1 MSARITLAT
10 AARVLRQLRRDH
22 RTLALVLLVPA
33 LLITLFKYVFEGQE
47 AAFDRVG
54 PPMVGMFPFITMFLV
69 TSIAML
75 RERTTGTLERL
86 MTMPLAKLDLLG
98 GYGIAFALLAT
109 VQALVTSGFVFL
121 VLGLDT
127 PGSPALIVFLAV
139 LDAVLGSALG
149 LLASAFASSEFQA
162 VQFMPAFVLPQILL
176 CGLLVPRDQMAGWLD
191 AIASVLPLTFAFEA
205 LDAVAVDG
213 DALADVAGQVAVL
226 LGMTAVA
233 IALAALTLRR
243 RTD

>member
-1 MSARITLAT
+1 MSARITAAT
-10 AARVLRQLRRDH
+10 ALRVLQQIRHDRR
-22 RTLALVLLVPA
+22 TIALLLIVPSVLLF
-33 LLITLFKYVFEGQE
+33 LLSEMLGETQFNRLG
-47 AAFDRVG
+47 A
-54 PPMVGMFPFITMFLV
+54 PMLGMFPFITMFLV

-109 VQALVTSGFVFL
+109 VQALVTSAFVFG

-127 PGSPALIVFLAV
+127 PGAAGLIIFLAV

-149 LLASAFASSEFQA
+149 LLASAFAATEFQA

-176 CGLLVPRDQMAGWLD
+176 CGLLVPREQMADWLD
-191 AIASVLPLTFAFEA
+191 AIASVLPLTFAFDA

-213 DALADVAGQVAVL
+213 SGLGEVSGEIAVL
-226 LGMTAVA
+226 AAMAAVA
-233 IALAALTLRR
+233 IALGALTLRR
-243 RTD
+243 RTA

>member
-1 MSARITLAT
+1 MSARVTAAT
-10 AARVLRQLRRDH
+10 AVRVLAQIRHDK
-22 RTLALVLLVPA
+22 RTIALLLVVPS
-33 LLITLFKYVFEGQE
+33 LLLFLLSEMLSGPQ
-47 AAFDRVG
+47 FDRLG
-54 PPMVGMFPFITMFLV
+54 APMLGMFPFITMFLV

-86 MTMPLAKLDLLG
+86 MTMPLTKLDLLG

-109 VQALVTSGFVFL
+109 AQALVTSAFVFG

-139 LDAVLGSALG
+139 VDAVLGSALG
-149 LLASAFASSEFQA
+149 LLASAFAATEFQA

-176 CGLLVPRDQMAGWLD
+176 CGLLIPREQMADWLD
-191 AIASVLPLTFAFEA
+191 AIASVLPLTFAFDA

-213 DALADVAGQVAVL
+213 SGLGDVGDEVAVL
-226 LGMTAVA
+226 AAMIAVA
-233 IALAALTLRR
+233 IALGALTLRR
-243 RTD
+243 RTA

>member
-1 MSARITLAT
+1 VSARITLAT
-10 AARVLRQLRRDH
+10 ATRVLEQIRHDRR
-22 RTLALVLLVPA
+22 TIALLLVVPSA
-33 LLITLFKYVFEGQE
+33 LLFLLSEMLGSAQ
-47 AAFDRVG
+47 FDRLG
-54 PPMVGMFPFITMFLV
+54 APMLGIFPFITMFLV

-98 GYGIAFALLAT
+98 GYGIAFALLAA
-109 VQALVTSGFVFL
+109 VQALVTSGFVL
-121 VLGLDT
+121 LMLGLDT

-205 LDAVAVDG
+205 LEAVAVDG
-213 DALADVAGQVAVL
+213 DGLGGVSGEIAVL
-226 LGMTAVA
+226 VAFSAVA
-233 IALAALTLRR
+233 IGLGALTLRR
-243 RTD
+243 RTA

>member
-1 MSARITLAT
+1 ML
-10 AARVLRQLRRDH
+10 
-22 RTLALVLLVPA
+22 
-33 LLITLFKYVFEGQE
+33 
-47 AAFDRVG
+47 
-54 PPMVGMFPFITMFLV
+54 GMFAFITMFLV

-98 GYGIAFALLAT
+98 GYGIAFALLAA

-127 PGSPALIVFLAV
+127 PGSPALIVSLAV

-176 CGLLVPRDQMAGWLD
+176 CGLFVPRDQMAGWLD

-205 LDAVAVDG
+205 LDAVAVQG
-213 DALADVAGQVAVL
+213 DDLAAVSGEIAVL
-226 LGMTAVA
+226 AAFTAAAIGLG
-233 IALAALTLRR
+233 ALTLRR